1 MWILILCIRLEG
13 CSGSRHWCWNWMI
26 LKVPSNL
33 GHCMILLKYVLY
45 QFFYIAACKVESISW
60 TRPEGA
66 FYTYTQLYG
75 HLDLECLAWR
85 RLKGDLINAYKYS
98 MVGVK
103 WMGPGSFWWFQ
114 QENKGPLAQTR
125 TEEIP
130 YQDNEKI
137 LYFKSDRVLE
147 QAAQRGCSIS
157 FSRDTQN
164 LPECFPVQPTLGNL
178 L

>member
-103 WMGPGSFWWFQ
+103 WMRPGSFWCSSKRTRGHWHKLEQRKFH
-114 QENKGPLAQTR
+114 TR
-125 TEEIP
+125 TMKKFFTLKVTEYWNRLPREVVASLSLEILKTCL
-130 YQDNEKI
+130 NAF
-137 LYFKSDRVLE
+137 L
-147 QAAQRGCSIS
+147 C
-157 FSRDTQN
+157 
-164 LPECFPVQPTLGNL
+164 NL